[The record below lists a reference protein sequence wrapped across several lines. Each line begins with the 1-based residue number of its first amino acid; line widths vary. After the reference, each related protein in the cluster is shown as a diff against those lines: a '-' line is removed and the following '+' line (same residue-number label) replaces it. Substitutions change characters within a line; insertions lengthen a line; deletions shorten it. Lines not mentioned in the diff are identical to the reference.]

1 MGLEAMPPTMM
12 MVPESAAEKRRKLL
26 MALEKCN
33 EDLNALKKIID
44 TVQFSE
50 QLSSTAEI
58 KRSWE
63 EQPSPVSVLDEFMT
77 RSPLM
82 NAQCNPR
89 RHTNG

>member
-1 MGLEAMPPTMM
+1 MGLEAMPTTMT

-44 TVQFSE
+44 T
-50 QLSSTAEI
+50 
-58 KRSWE
+58 
-63 EQPSPVSVLDEFMT
+63 PSPVSVLDEFMT

-82 NAQCNPR
+82 NAQCNSR
-89 RHTNG
+89 RH